1 MSIYTRKLFNR
12 GGQVSSRGV
21 GITSGLATP
30 KRGYV
35 DRPGSYQGKGE
46 ASLPDL
52 KDTMSDRL
60 QLLESLDL
68 GRPEVPSK
76 REILTPALLKF
87 FGSLMSGKSYQE
99 GLGGALDIAG
109 QSLQTSAPDFAQAGT
124 SIRKARSAQKDFDNS
139 LKLKAFD
146 MAYDEIQKAKD
157 KQNEFVKGDFKTFY
171 NKEDADDIITINTA
185 DSSSQIYNDPNFLKN
200 YSLTKPDDDFVK
212 GDVQTFYSK
221 VNGNSITVN
230 KNNPNSPLYK
240 DKFFFNTYTDVKPDV
255 PKAPNIEV
263 FYNKND
269 DNETIEVD
277 LNDRNSPYFTDP
289 KFNETYTSVEPKD
302 VKLKTVYFNPLNLPN
317 DAKPSEKIK
326 TAERKIV
333 GNDISYTYNGEVY
346 SESEFISKIGQ
357 NITEQLPLG
366 ITNTSLI
373 ASDRLLDTKEQIKT
387 MYKEAHPEQSDLT
400 ENELD
405 RLVALFV
412 DQNKGTLYDV
422 VKTTEFGTINE
433 LDSEFA
439 KINKNRKS
447 SVDNQ
452 NALGSIEQVLK
463 GDIDIIDMVY
473 GLDKA
478 DPSYG
483 IFRAAAVSA
492 YAELP
497 AMSADDQDAVRASIN
512 ALQDLKMIDPNQA
525 IPLIGGPIGKFVEM
539 FGINEETAKFLTGQ
553 RGLLLQS
560 VDLLVKGIP
569 SDFDVRNVQ
578 NTLPDLS
585 VAASTNVLRI
595 QRLDKFFKNIIL
607 NKVKFDL
614 QTGKKIPMEMYQAAI
629 AAGGDGIARELL
641 QLQKSGGDPE
651 MMDYINKMSIGVE
664 GFTKQGFIE
673 KFGDPF
679 AIANEIVNTDAK
691 VEFTPK
697 KQEELDYFREKYG
710 GNN

>member
-1 MSIYTRKLFNR
+1 M
-12 GGQVSSRGV
+12 
-21 GITSGLATP
+21 
-30 KRGYV
+30 
-35 DRPGSYQGKGE
+35 
-46 ASLPDL
+46 
-52 KDTMSDRL
+52 
-60 QLLESLDL
+60 
-68 GRPEVPSK
+68 
-76 REILTPALLKF
+76 
-87 FGSLMSGKSYQE
+87 
-99 GLGGALDIAG
+99 
-109 QSLQTSAPDFAQAGT
+109 
-124 SIRKARSAQKDFDNS
+124 
-139 LKLKAFD
+139 
-146 MAYDEIQKAKD
+146 
-157 KQNEFVKGDFKTFY
+157 
-171 NKEDADDIITINTA
+171 
-185 DSSSQIYNDPNFLKN
+185 
-200 YSLTKPDDDFVK
+200 
-212 GDVQTFYSK
+212 
-221 VNGNSITVN
+221 
-230 KNNPNSPLYK
+230 
-240 DKFFFNTYTDVKPDV
+240 
-255 PKAPNIEV
+255 
-263 FYNKND
+263 
-269 DNETIEVD
+269 
-277 LNDRNSPYFTDP
+277 
-289 KFNETYTSVEPKD
+289 
-302 VKLKTVYFNPLNLPN
+302 
-317 DAKPSEKIK
+317 
-326 TAERKIV
+326 
-333 GNDISYTYNGEVY
+333 
-346 SESEFISKIGQ
+346 
-357 NITEQLPLG
+357 
-366 ITNTSLI
+366 
-373 ASDRLLDTKEQIKT
+373 
-387 MYKEAHPEQSDLT
+387 
-400 ENELD
+400 D